1 MTPPPELMI
10 AGISARIPWK
20 TPARL
25 MSMARRNA
33 SMDSSCVGAS
43 SPVMPALLTATC
55 SAPSVAV
62 MSAIV
67 AATAS
72 GSVTSIWTPR
82 TLSPASAATLATL
95 SPLMS
100 AATTCAPRSANL
112 RTHSA
117 PIPEPP
123 PVTKATLP
131 SKPIFLL
138 LSPGRLGWRVRHLIV
153 CKHPDKN
160 GSAAREV
167 LHHAGLMRMRVRV
180 LGRGAAGGGQ
190 TLSPFRSPFLRPGRA
205 DNWSA
210 LSPLPT
216 SVRLGRAEDAFA
228 QLVPAHLPRAGAREF
243 VPVDDDRIGKL
254 GQPGHGVL
262 PSGRVEQAVRCA
274 EHRHRGLARHTEHD
288 HLGGLGEPFEQQAF
302 HLDAAHA
309 GDQVDL
315 AVD

>member
-72 GSVTSIWTPR
+72 GS
-82 TLSPASAATLATL
+82 
-95 SPLMS
+95 
-100 AATTCAPRSANL
+100 AATTYAPRSANR

-131 SKPIFLL
+131 SKPIFLP
-138 LSPGRLGWRVRHLIV
+138 LSPVRFDRPDSYLIARRPPGRH
-153 CKHPDKN
+153 C
-160 GSAAREV
+160 STARKA
-167 LHHAGLMRMRVRV
+167 LNHAGLTPV
-180 LGRGAAGGGQ
+180 LRRGAADGVA
-190 TLSPFRSPFLRPGRA
+190 TSSPFAFRRPGRSGHSW
-205 DNWSA
+205 NA

-216 SVRLGRAEDAFA
+216 SIRLGRAEHAFA
-228 QLVPAHLPRAGAREF
+228 QLVSAHLPCTGAREL
-243 VPVDDDRIGKL
+243 VPVDDDRIGQL
-254 GQPGHGVL
+254 G
-262 PSGRVEQAVRCA
+262 
-274 EHRHRGLARHTEHD
+274 
-288 HLGGLGEPFEQQAF
+288 
-302 HLDAAHA
+302 
-309 GDQVDL
+309 
-315 AVD
+315 